1 MNPPTQL
8 DRIEALMRQLIAQTA
23 PKMPGEDEKVF
34 RDPPA
39 KYWEGESYAGNKM
52 SECPADYLRA
62 LAKYKSA
69 CAFMNRKEA
78 DPAKAQYAD
87 RDDKT
92 AATAKEWAAY
102 QEASGGEVHTP
113 VPKPA
118 PKKTAPPVSND
129 ADGDDV
135 PF

>member
-1 MNPPTQL
+1 
-8 DRIEALMRQLIAQTA
+8 MRQLIAQTA

-34 RDPPA
+34 KDPPA
-39 KYWEGESYAGNKM
+39 KYWDGESYAGNKM
-52 SECPADYLRA
+52 SECPSDYLRA
-62 LAKYKSA
+62 LAKYKNA

-92 AATAKEWAAY
+92 AALAKEWAAY
-102 QEASGGEVHTP
+102 QDASGGEVHEP
-113 VPKPA
+113 EKPKARKAA
-118 PKKTAPPVSND
+118 PPPVSDD